1 MYKQWKL
8 YDDVPNLTE
17 LQNELKISKM
27 AAAILW
33 HRNIR
38 TVAAARKFLE
48 PGSQPFYDPFL
59 LADMDKAVARI
70 TTAIEN
76 EEKIVVYGDYDV
88 DGMTAT
94 ALLLHNLQKLGAR
107 ASFYIPDRATE
118 GYGFNLK
125 ALEKIAAGGAQL
137 LISVDCGI
145 SSVDDVAKMA
155 GKLDI
160 VITDH
165 HLPSEKLPMAIAVV
179 NPHREDCPYPDKNLA
194 GVGVAYKLSQAL
206 YQKLANKDYSEDL
219 ELVALGT
226 VADVVPLLGENRRIV
241 SEGLK
246 LMKNSSFAGISEL
259 IKVAGLENET
269 NFTAAHIGF
278 RLAPRLNAAGRIGS
292 PIKGVRLLLA
302 DNQADAQHL
311 AAELDRLNTER
322 QTIEQDILARAE
334 AELANIDVSSLP
346 AIIVAGENWNVGV
359 IGIVASR
366 LVDRYYKP
374 TIVMSIQPNGDC
386 KGSCRSIEGLHMFET
401 LGECREFIKQYGGHA
416 QAAGLTVELNKLR
429 EFKQAFCAAVSQK
442 LTAKDYIPKV
452 TIDFEILPED
462 LTFELV
468 DELASLEPYGA
479 ANPKPLLGAR
489 SIRANSARAIGAN
502 GQHLQFQVGNPK
514 NPLKALFWNMSEYAG
529 IVNAETIDMAY
540 SPAVNKWQGR
550 RTLQCMVD
558 SISPSDSEKVFP
570 EREILANVYR
580 YLMGIQKREG
590 KIPYTASALALGYSE
605 GYGHIS
611 LYTLSMALKIFQE
624 LNILRLNLKENSY
637 YLPKVTGRMD
647 LINSPTY
654 RNNH

>member
-8 YDDVPNLTE
+8 YDDVPDLTA
-17 LQNELKISKM
+17 LQNELNISKM
-27 AAAILW
+27 AAVILW

-38 TVAAARKFLE
+38 TAAAARKFLE
-48 PGSQPFYDPFL
+48 PSSQPFYDPFL

-70 TTAIEN
+70 VRAIEQK
-76 EEKIVVYGDYDV
+76 EKIVVYGDYDV

-94 ALLLHNLQKLGAR
+94 ALLLHNLQKLGAN
-107 ASFYIPDRATE
+107 ASFYIPDRASE
-118 GYGFNLK
+118 GYGFNLN
-125 ALEKIAAGGAQL
+125 ALEKIAARGARL

-145 SSVDDVAKMA
+145 ASIDDVKKMA

-165 HLPSEKLPMAIAVV
+165 HLPSIELPPAIAVV
-179 NPHREDCPYPDKNLA
+179 NPHRKDCPYPDKNLA

-206 YQKLANKDYSEDL
+206 YKKLADKDYSNDL

-226 VADVVPLLGENRRIV
+226 VADIVPLLGENRRIV

-246 LMKNSSFAGISEL
+246 LIKNSSFVGISEL
-259 IKVAGLENET
+259 VRVAGLKDET
-269 NFTAAHIGF
+269 AITAAHIGF

-292 PIKGVRLLLA
+292 PTKGVSLLLA
-302 DNQADAQHL
+302 DNQAVAEKL
-311 AAELDRLNTER
+311 AAELDELNTER
-322 QTIEQDILARAE
+322 QAIEQDILARAE
-334 AELANIDVSSLP
+334 AELANVDVANLP
-346 AIIVAGENWNVGV
+346 AIVVAGKNWNVGV

-366 LVDRYYKP
+366 LVDKYYKP

-401 LGECREFIKQYGGHA
+401 LGECQDCIKQYGGHA
-416 QAAGLTVELNKLR
+416 QAAGLTVELDKLAA
-429 EFKQAFCAAVSQK
+429 FKQAFCNAVSQK

-452 TIDFEILPED
+452 IIDFEILPED
-462 LTFELV
+462 LTFDLV

-489 SIRANSARAIGAN
+489 SIRTNSARAIGAN
-502 GQHLQFQVGNPK
+502 GQHLQFQVGSTQ

-540 SPAVNKWQGR
+540 SPAVNEWQGR

-558 SISPSDSEKVFP
+558 SISPASNEKIFP
-570 EREILANVYR
+570 ERDILANVYR
-580 YLMGIQKREG
+580 YLMSIQKREG
-590 KIPYTASALALGYSE
+590 KIPYAANELTLGYSE
-605 GYGHIS
+605 AYGHIS
-611 LYTLSMALKIFQE
+611 LYTMSMALKIFQE
-624 LNILRLNLKENSY
+624 LNILRLNLNENSY
-637 YLPKVTGRMD
+637 YMPKVTGRMD

-654 RNNH
+654 KNNH